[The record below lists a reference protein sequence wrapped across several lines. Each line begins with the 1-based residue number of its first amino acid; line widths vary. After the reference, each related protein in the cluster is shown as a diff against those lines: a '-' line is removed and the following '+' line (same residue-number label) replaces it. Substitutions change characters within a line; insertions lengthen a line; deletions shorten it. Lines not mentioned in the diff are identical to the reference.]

1 VKSVKSVVSGKGWV
15 LLSNTMGDAVVK
27 IEIDAARD
35 LVKVHLLS
43 DVPVADS
50 RETEGMLF
58 GYSADRRIVQIE
70 IRGAKSRI
78 NSELLKLIDPAF
90 ARSAA

>member
-1 VKSVKSVVSGKGWV
+1 
-15 LLSNTMGDAVVK
+15 LQ
-27 IEIDAARD
+27 I
-35 LVKVHLLS
+35 
-43 DVPVADS
+43 P

-78 NSELLKLIDPAF
+78 NGELLKLIDPAF

>member
-1 VKSVKSVVSGKGWV
+1 
-15 LLSNTMGDAVVK
+15 MK

-43 DVPVADS
+43 DVSVADL

-70 IRGAKSRI
+70 IRGAKNRI
-78 NSELLKLIDPAF
+78 NGELLKLIDPAF

>member
-1 VKSVKSVVSGKGWV
+1 
-15 LLSNTMGDAVVK
+15 MK
-27 IEIDAARD
+27 IEIDAAHD
-35 LVKVHLLS
+35 MMKVHLLS

-50 RETEGMLF
+50 REVEGMLF

-78 NSELLKLIDPAF
+78 NGELRKLIDPVF
-90 ARSAA
+90 APSAA

>member
-1 VKSVKSVVSGKGWV
+1 
-15 LLSNTMGDAVVK
+15 MK

-43 DVPVADS
+43 DVTVADV

-58 GYSADRRIVQIE
+58 GYSADRRIVRIE
-70 IRGAKSRI
+70 IHGAKSRI
-78 NSELLKLIDPAF
+78 DGELLKLIDPAF